1 MPHYKI
7 PPMLFLLVLLA
18 SVKMTL
24 IWMINQSANNQSN
37 LEKENGDAEIRVPD
51 FKPYYKSTEMKT
63 AWYWH
68 KTRTTYQWN
77 RRESP
82 EIDPYTF
89 GHLIYDKGGKIDN
102 EQKTDS
108 TITGTGKS
116 FLTHLLQ

>member
-1 MPHYKI
+1 MGFPCGSAGKESTCNKGDLGSI
-7 PPMLFLLVLLA
+7 PGLGRSPGEGKGYPLQC
-18 SVKMTL
+18 SG
-24 IWMINQSANNQSN
+24 
-37 LEKENGDAEIRVPD
+37 LEKSTEI
-51 FKPYYKSTEMKT
+51 YKSTEMKT

-82 EIDPYTF
+82 EIGPYTF